1 MMYVCMYEQKCIPPF
16 CLYSYINIYTGKY
29 AFVSIL
35 GDNDKNTSLQCVS
48 VKNKINS
55 YTLSRC
61 L

>member
-1 MMYVCMYEQKCIPPF
+1 MYEQKCIPPF